1 MKWHYAQGDQQL
13 GPVSEEEFNNLV
25 LQGSIKPETLVW
37 KEGMA
42 DWVPYSTVATPG
54 TAAGETAG
62 AGIVCAECGNQF
74 NFEDV
79 VRFGERYVCASC
91 KPVAIQK
98 MQEGIG
104 LDGAGGGLSPEQLEQ
119 TEYDSTAAS
128 CIGSGLKTYLGA
140 FFPILGTSFLV
151 FLIMGVFSVIPI
163 AGSLLSLIFSG
174 PLLGG
179 YWHYMVCKTRGDHA
193 TVGLAFNGFS
203 SAFGSLFAGYVVP
216 SMLAGVALI
225 PGVITVVIGMG
236 PVFQNGE
243 PMMGTVVVG
252 GVICFIGALV
262 MIYFNICWFFALA
275 LITDKRMGF
284 WNAMG
289 LSRSMVRKR
298 WWSNFGILFLFGLMT
313 TIPMAAVV
321 GLGAAAETSG
331 MQMVP
336 ELMGIVLIGAVL
348 LGVPWFF
355 CACAHRYNEIYSR
368 LAVQNEI

>member
-42 DWVPYSTVATPG
+42 DWVPYSSVATPG
-54 TAAGETAG
+54 TTAGGDAG

-79 VRFGERYVCASC
+79 VRFGERYVCAAC

-119 TEYDSTAAS
+119 TEYDSTASS

-140 FFPILGTSFLV
+140 FFPILGTSLLV
-151 FLIMGVFSVIPI
+151 FLVLTVFGVIPI
-163 AGSLLSLIFSG
+163 IGGIFSLIFSG

-179 YWHYMVCKTRGDHA
+179 YWHYHVCKARGEHA
-193 TVGLAFNGFS
+193 TVGMAFNGFS
-203 SAFGSLFAGYVVP
+203 SAFGSLFAGYIVP
-216 SMLAGVALI
+216 SMLAGVSLI
-225 PGVITVVIGMG
+225 PGAITLVIGFA
-236 PVFQNGE
+236 PVFQKGD
-243 PMMGTVVVG
+243 PIMGTVVVG
-252 GVICFIGALV
+252 GILCFVGGLV
-262 MIYFNICWFFALA
+262 MIYLNICWFFTLA
-275 LITDKRMGF
+275 LIIDKRMGF
-284 WNAMG
+284 WSAMG
-289 LSRSMVRKR
+289 LSRAMVRKR
-298 WWSNFGILFLFGLMT
+298 WWSTFGIMFLFGLMAV
-313 TIPMAAVV
+313 IPVF
-321 GLGAAAETSG
+321 
-331 MQMVP
+331 
-336 ELMGIVLIGAVL
+336 L
-348 LGVPWFF
+348 LGMISAAMESSGGEPPVIIGMLTIGSMVLGGPWFF

-368 LAVQNEI
+368 LAVQNKI